1 MDEFPEIS
9 SGSQFLSP
17 TGRIW
22 TVRSVTP
29 NGARVVLA
37 SPAPDGD
44 HGAVMD
50 TVAVRRMVRIDAHE
64 PVASGDVALVETV
77 LQPLTGV

>member
-22 TVRSVTP
+22 TVRSITP

-37 SPAPDGD
+37 SPGPDGD

-50 TVAVRRMVRIDAHE
+50 AAAVGRMVRIDAHE
-64 PVASGDVALVETV
+64 PAAAADVALVEAV